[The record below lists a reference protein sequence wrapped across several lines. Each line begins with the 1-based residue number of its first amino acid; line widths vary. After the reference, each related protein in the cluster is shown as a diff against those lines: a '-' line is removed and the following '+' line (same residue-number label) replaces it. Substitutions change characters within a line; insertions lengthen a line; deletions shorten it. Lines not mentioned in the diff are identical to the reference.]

1 MKLIIKL
8 TAIIL
13 AILVSCT
20 NNGPNVSDELN
31 IESVLRSLVDNDS
44 ALGMDGFGSSGDM
57 DLDHEVGLE
66 SEFGLGKMLSDTLL
80 YGQDYKIRFGRRIF
94 NKERSIDFEVGV
106 DTVIGSVTFNITGEF
121 IVRAIDTTNLELI
134 DSIGFSKEFSSYFYR
149 KIRFVQESDL
159 DSIEGFRWKI
169 DAITPLTGGTGDK
182 VNISNISLYSLD
194 SLLNTGE
201 LIYSFDIDES
211 GELYIDRDDLPIYT
225 SFDKILIQ
233 AQVINNGP
241 EFTMNS
247 SEVGEWVFV
256 NYGRSR
262 MERGRRRLQDLGLNV
277 DQAANDN
284 IHSGIFR
291 VHGPGPNQV
300 RGVFRTFYETI
311 DLSTIF
317 VSDGGYNT
325 CVWSIPYRVER

>member
-8 TAIIL
+8 NAIIL
-13 AILVSCT
+13 VMLVSCT
-20 NNGPNVSDELN
+20 NNDLNVSNDLN
-31 IESVLRSLVDNDS
+31 IESVLRSLVDNDR
-44 ALGMDGFGSSGDM
+44 ALGMDGFGSNGDM

-66 SEFGLGKMLSDTLL
+66 SEFGLGKLLSDTLL

-106 DTVIGSVTFNITGEF
+106 DTAIGNVTFNITGEF

-134 DSIGFSKEFSSYFYR
+134 DSLGFSKEFSSYFYR
-149 KIRFVQESDL
+149 KVRFVKESDL
-159 DSIEGFRWKI
+159 DSPEGFRWKI
-169 DAITPLTGGTGDK
+169 DAMTPLTGGTGDK

-194 SLLNTGE
+194 SLLNIGE
-201 LIYSFDIDES
+201 LIYTFDIDES
-211 GELYIDRDDLPIYT
+211 GELYIHRDDLPIYT

-241 EFTMNS
+241 EFTMHS

-262 MERGRRRLQDLGLNV
+262 MERGRRRLQDLGLNL
-277 DQAANDN
+277 DQATNDN

-311 DLSTIF
+311 DLSTLF
-317 VSDGGYNT
+317 VSDGGFNT
-325 CVWSIPYRVER
+325 SVWSIPYKVER

>member
-8 TAIIL
+8 NAIIL
-13 AILVSCT
+13 AMLVSCT
-20 NNGPNVSDELN
+20 NNDLNVSNDLN
-31 IESVLRSLVDNDS
+31 IGSVLRSLVDNDS
-44 ALGMDGFGSSGDM
+44 ALGMDGFGSNGDM

-66 SEFGLGKMLSDTLL
+66 SEFGLGKLLSDTLL

-106 DTVIGSVTFNITGEF
+106 DTAIGNVTFNITGEF

-134 DSIGFSKEFSSYFYR
+134 DSLGFSKEFSSYFYR
-149 KIRFVQESDL
+149 KVRFVKESDL
-159 DSIEGFRWKI
+159 DSPEGFRWKI
-169 DAITPLTGGTGDK
+169 DAMTPLTGGTGDK

-194 SLLNTGE
+194 SLLNIGE
-201 LIYSFDIDES
+201 LIYTFDIDES
-211 GELYIDRDDLPIYT
+211 GELYIHRDDLPIYT

-241 EFTMNS
+241 EFTMHS
-247 SEVGEWVFV
+247 SEIGEWVFV

-262 MERGRRRLQDLGLNV
+262 IERGRRRLQDLGLNL
-277 DQAANDN
+277 DQATNDN

-311 DLSTIF
+311 DLSTLF
-317 VSDGGYNT
+317 VSDGGFNT
-325 CVWSIPYRVER
+325 SVWSIPYKVER

>member
-8 TAIIL
+8 NAIIL
-13 AILVSCT
+13 VMLVSCT
-20 NNGPNVSDELN
+20 NNDLNVSNDLN
-31 IESVLRSLVDNDS
+31 IGSVLRSLVDNDS
-44 ALGMDGFGSSGDM
+44 ALGMDGFGSNGDM

-66 SEFGLGKMLSDTLL
+66 SEFGLGKLLSDTLL

-106 DTVIGSVTFNITGEF
+106 DTAIGNVTFNITGEF

-134 DSIGFSKEFSSYFYR
+134 DSLGFSKEFSSYFYR
-149 KIRFVQESDL
+149 KVRFVKESDL
-159 DSIEGFRWKI
+159 DSPEGFRWKI
-169 DAITPLTGGTGDK
+169 DAMTPLTGGTGDK

-211 GELYIDRDDLPIYT
+211 GELYIDRDDLPIYA

-241 EFTMNS
+241 EFTMHS
-247 SEVGEWVFV
+247 SEIGEWVFV

-262 MERGRRRLQDLGLNV
+262 IERGRRRLQDLGLNL
-277 DQAANDN
+277 DQATNDN

-311 DLSTIF
+311 DLSTLF
-317 VSDGGYNT
+317 VSDGGFNT
-325 CVWSIPYRVER
+325 SVWSIPYKVER

>member
-8 TAIIL
+8 NAIIL
-13 AILVSCT
+13 VMLVSCT
-20 NNGPNVSDELN
+20 NNDLNVSNDLN
-31 IESVLRSLVDNDS
+31 IGSVLRSLVDNDS
-44 ALGMDGFGSSGDM
+44 ALGMDGFGSNGDM

-66 SEFGLGKMLSDTLL
+66 SEFGLGKLLSDTLL

-106 DTVIGSVTFNITGEF
+106 DTAIGNVTFNITGEF

-134 DSIGFSKEFSSYFYR
+134 DSLGFSKEFSSYFYR
-149 KIRFVQESDL
+149 KVRFVKESDL
-159 DSIEGFRWKI
+159 DSPEGFRWKI
-169 DAITPLTGGTGDK
+169 DAMTPLTGGTGDK

-194 SLLNTGE
+194 SLLNIGE
-201 LIYSFDIDES
+201 LIYTFDIDES
-211 GELYIDRDDLPIYT
+211 GELYIHRDDLPIYT

-241 EFTMNS
+241 EFTMHS
-247 SEVGEWVFV
+247 SEIGEWVFV

-262 MERGRRRLQDLGLNV
+262 IERGRRRLQDLGLNL
-277 DQAANDN
+277 DQATNDN

-311 DLSTIF
+311 DLSTLF
-317 VSDGGYNT
+317 VSDGGFNT
-325 CVWSIPYRVER
+325 SVWSIPYKVER

>member
-8 TAIIL
+8 NAIIL
-13 AILVSCT
+13 AMLVSCT
-20 NNGPNVSDELN
+20 NNDLNVSNDLN
-31 IESVLRSLVDNDS
+31 IGSVLRSLVDNDS
-44 ALGMDGFGSSGDM
+44 ALGMDGFGSNGDM

-66 SEFGLGKMLSDTLL
+66 SEFGLGKLLSDTLL

-106 DTVIGSVTFNITGEF
+106 DTAIGNVTFNITGEF

-134 DSIGFSKEFSSYFYR
+134 DSLGFSKEFSSYFYR
-149 KIRFVQESDL
+149 KVRFVKESDL
-159 DSIEGFRWKI
+159 DSPEGFRWKI
-169 DAITPLTGGTGDK
+169 DAMTPLTGGTGDK

-241 EFTMNS
+241 EFTMHS
-247 SEVGEWVFV
+247 SEIGEWVFV

-262 MERGRRRLQDLGLNV
+262 IERGRRRLQDLGLNL
-277 DQAANDN
+277 DQATNDN

-311 DLSTIF
+311 DLSTLF
-317 VSDGGYNT
+317 VSDGGFNT
-325 CVWSIPYRVER
+325 SVWSIPYKVER

>member
-8 TAIIL
+8 NAIIL
-13 AILVSCT
+13 AMLVSCT
-20 NNGPNVSDELN
+20 NNDLNVSNDLN
-31 IESVLRSLVDNDS
+31 IESVLRSLVDNDR
-44 ALGMDGFGSSGDM
+44 ALGMDGFGSNGDM

-66 SEFGLGKMLSDTLL
+66 SEFGLGKLLSDTLL

-106 DTVIGSVTFNITGEF
+106 DTAIGNVTFNITGEF

-134 DSIGFSKEFSSYFYR
+134 DSLGFSKEFSSYFYR
-149 KIRFVQESDL
+149 KVRFVKESDL
-159 DSIEGFRWKI
+159 DSPEGFRWKI
-169 DAITPLTGGTGDK
+169 DAMTPLTGGTGDK

-194 SLLNTGE
+194 SLLNIGE
-201 LIYSFDIDES
+201 LIYAFDIDES
-211 GELYIDRDDLPIYT
+211 GELYIHRDDLPIYT

-241 EFTMNS
+241 EFTMHS
-247 SEVGEWVFV
+247 SEIGEWVFV

-262 MERGRRRLQDLGLNV
+262 IERGRRRLQDLGLNL
-277 DQAANDN
+277 DQATNDN

-311 DLSTIF
+311 DLSTLF
-317 VSDGGYNT
+317 VSDGGFNT
-325 CVWSIPYRVER
+325 SVWSIPYKVER